1 MKSMHLVI
9 CISNLWYLMGIYKF
23 IGFTEDLKITSS
35 VAKFVAEIQ
44 QGFPQ

>member
-23 IGFTEDLKITSS
+23 IGFTERDFKGLLTRETDFALGKR
-35 VAKFVAEIQ
+35 A
-44 QGFPQ
+44 